1 MIRVEDAFHLCF
13 GFKLM
18 CMHNTSNPSPLD
30 KRPPINAS
38 KKKVGSWEIFQ
49 PVTFEVKRPTKNFLY
64 FFYLALA
71 LFLVELPWPVA
82 LLSLFL
88 CLSLSLFSKF
98 MDMTINL
105 NLIL

>member
-1 MIRVEDAFHLCF
+1 MIRVEDAFHLYF

-38 KKKVGSWEIFQ
+38 KKKAGSWEIFQ

-64 FFYLALA
+64 FLQLRLASPA
-71 LFLVELPWPVA
+71 ATQATVSSLPDKKI
-82 LLSLFL
+82 
-88 CLSLSLFSKF
+88 CLNK
-98 MDMTINL
+98 
-105 NLIL
+105 